1 MAARALRAILF
12 DMDGL
17 LIDSEPFWHEAEI
30 HGFGLAGLHL
40 TAEQCLETTGLRVDE
55 VVSFRY
61 GQTPWESPSQEV
73 VTEVIVERV
82 VALVKEKGTL
92 KPGVAEA
99 LEFARSAG
107 LRIGLASSS
116 RYLIINAVLDT
127 FGLRSAF
134 EVIHSAE
141 EEVRGKP
148 APDVY
153 LTAARKLGIDPAD
166 CVAVEDSPNGV
177 LSAKA
182 AGMKCIAVPEPA
194 LRDDPRLAEADV
206 VIGWLG
212 ELDAEL
218 WEALWRDEPGS

>member
-1 MAARALRAILF
+1 MATRAARAILF

-17 LIDSEPFWHEAEI
+17 LIDSEPFWHDAEI
-30 HGFGLAGLHL
+30 LGFGLAGLHL

-61 GQTPWESPSQEV
+61 GQTPWVSPSQEE

-82 VALVKEKGTL
+82 IALVREKGTL

-99 LEFARSAG
+99 LAFARNAG

-116 RYLIINAVLDT
+116 RYVIIDAVLDT
-127 FGLRSAF
+127 FSLRAAF

-153 LTAARKLGIDPAD
+153 LTAARKLGIDPAH

-194 LRDDPRLAEADV
+194 LRDDPRLAQAEV
-206 VIGWLG
+206 VIGGLG
-212 ELDAEL
+212 ELDAAL
-218 WEALWRDEPGS
+218 WDRLWRDSSRS